1 MNRSQIALYADGMAN
16 RRNLA
21 NIHTESAE
29 AKRLSRCYVRR
40 EASTPQWVDASTVP
54 WSVRHGDI
62 PQTNQD
68 GSREGFQ
75 RNMLLKNG
83 S

>member
-21 NIHTESAE
+21 NIHMESAE

-54 WSVRHGDI
+54 WSVRHGDS
-62 PQTNQD
+62 PNQIRMGLGR
-68 GSREGFQ
+68 GSRGICY
-75 RNMLLKNG
+75 
-83 S
+83 